1 MRKFISFSLAVGIM
15 AAGVGIQPA
24 LAKTPNDTL
33 VMAWSLSIYRTLD
46 PADVGE
52 AFVDEVMNNV
62 CDAAIFLDYDDPSKL
77 VPGIVESWS
86 VSDDAQTYTFKI
98 RQGLKFPGTGNPV
111 RAEDL
116 AWSMQ
121 RVVLGKFNSSANL
134 TEWGY
139 TPENIEEL
147 IQATDASTVTLK
159 TTQPYAP
166 GLFLASVMTGRVA
179 FTLDKEEVVKH
190 VKDNDYGNGWLQ
202 STSACIGPYAVKTWK
217 ANDVFIMERNGDE
230 NAYWR
235 HPVSIKR
242 IVIRHVPESGAER
255 LLLEKNDID
264 VARLVA
270 SADLGA
276 IDANPDLKLIS
287 SPEYSYWYIGLCQC
301 DDDLTDVRVRQAFKY
316 LMDYQSMEDTAMKN
330 VGIWRQS
337 AVPAGSFGAI
347 PRADEYYRLD
357 LEKAKELLTAA
368 GFPNGMKKTLIIDSQ
383 FPFPLIAQHV
393 KENAAKIGLELEI
406 QQMAPAQLYGKFRGR
421 DFETG
426 VFRWSTNVADANG
439 MLSRHAYNP
448 DNSDEAN
455 LTMFPAWRTGW
466 NTKELGLNEMVDQG
480 KVEVDTEKRLALY
493 KKIQEIQLRES
504 PFAYYFQGVRNVAV
518 SKRVKGLK
526 VNPLKV
532 FYATVT
538 KDD

>member
-1 MRKFISFSLAVGIM
+1 MRKTLIAVG
-15 AAGVGIQPA
+15 AAALLTSAIA
-24 LAKTPNDTL
+24 SETTLAKTPKDTL
-33 VMAWSLSIYRTLD
+33 VIAWTLAIYRTLD
-46 PADVGE
+46 PADIGE
-52 AFVDEVMNNV
+52 AFVDEVIHNV
-62 CDAAIFLDYDDPSKL
+62 CDAAIFLDYDDPAKL
-77 VPGIVESWS
+77 VPGLAESWS
-86 VSDDAQTYTFKI
+86 VSDDARTYTFKI
-98 RQGLKFPGTGNPV
+98 RQGLKFPRTGNPV

-121 RVVLGKFNSSANL
+121 RVVLSNLNSSANL
-134 TEWGY
+134 KEWGFDKG
-139 TPENIEEL
+139 NIQDL
-147 IQATDASTVTLK
+147 IQATDDSTLIIK

-166 GLFLASVMTGRVA
+166 GLFLASVMTNRIA
-179 FTLDKEEVVKH
+179 FALDKEEILKH

-202 STSACIGPYAVKTWK
+202 SRSACAGPYSVKTWK

-264 VARLVA
+264 VARLIS
-270 SADLGA
+270 SADLA
-276 IDANPDLKLIS
+276 SIVKNPDLDVITS
-287 SPEYSYWYIGLCQC
+287 AEHSYWYVGLCQC
-301 DDDLTDVRVRQAFKY
+301 DKDLQDVRVRQAFKY
-316 LMDYQSMEDTAMKN
+316 LVDYQKMEDTVMKN

-347 PRADEYYRLD
+347 PRSQEYYELD
-357 LEKAKELLTAA
+357 LDKAKELFAQA
-368 GFPNGMKKTLIIDSQ
+368 GFPDGMKKTFIIDNQ

-393 KENAAKIGLELEI
+393 KENASKIGVELDI

-421 DFETG
+421 DFQVG
-426 VFRWSTNVADANG
+426 LFRWTTDVADANA

-448 DNSDEAN
+448 DNRDDAN
-455 LTMFPAWRTGW
+455 LTMFPAWRMGW
-466 NTKELGLNEMVDQG
+466 DTKSLGLNDMVDRG
-480 KVEVDTEKRLALY
+480 KVETDPKKRIAIY
-493 KKIQEIQLRES
+493 KEIQEIQLRES
-504 PFAYYFQGVRNVAV
+504 PFAYYFQGVRNVAI

-526 VNPLKV
+526 VNPFRV
-532 FYATVT
+532 FYATVK